1 MANIKNNSV
10 SVLDWADKKIHA
22 LLRTVF
28 VLITV
33 ITVMGF
39 CQTKAVAANVVIDTT
54 NADNG
59 YVTVNYT
66 SDKRLKVGIRYN
78 NGRTSFIDCPNGAAN
93 FALEKGNGTYTV
105 SLYQNVSGTKYQEI
119 VKNTVTA
126 SMKDPL
132 APYKVATS
140 EIAFT
145 AGDTVCKKADE
156 LCKNAKTEEAKVVAI
171 WNYIN
176 NNYKYDYDFADKIKN
191 GTIKQYTPNPNA
203 ILAKDKGICYDFASL
218 FAAMCRHEGIPCKIV
233 KGYVNNTTY
242 HAWNQIYVNG
252 EWRKVDL
259 TRAVCQRASVAK
271 TIADCS
277 AVIKESK

>member
-1 MANIKNNSV
+1 MANIKSV

-33 ITVMGF
+33 IAVMGF
-39 CQTKAVAANVVIDTT
+39 GQAKAANVVIDTT
-54 NADNG
+54 NANNG

-78 NGRTSFIDCPNGAAN
+78 SGRTSFIDCPNGTAN

-119 VKNTVTA
+119 AKDTVTA

-132 APYKVATS
+132 APYKIATS
-140 EIAFT
+140 EIAFI
-145 AGDTVCKKADE
+145 AGDAVCKKTDE
-156 LCKNAKTEEAKVVAI
+156 LCKNVKTEEAKVVAI

-191 GTIKQYTPNPNA
+191 KIIKQYTPNPNA

-218 FAAMCRHEGIPCKIV
+218 FAAMCRHEGIPCTIV
-233 KGYVNNTTY
+233 KGYVNTTY

-252 EWRKVDL
+252 EWREVDL
-259 TRAVCQRASVAK
+259 TRAVCQRASVAR

-277 AVIKESK
+277 AVVKERK

>member
-1 MANIKNNSV
+1 MANIKSV

-33 ITVMGF
+33 IAVMGF
-39 CQTKAVAANVVIDTT
+39 GQAKAANVVIDTT
-54 NADNG
+54 NANNG

-78 NGRTSFIDCPNGAAN
+78 SGRTSFIDCPNGTAN

-105 SLYQNVSGTKYQEI
+105 ALYSNVAGTKYKEVTKST
-119 VKNTVTA
+119 VKAV
-126 SMKDPL
+126 MKDAF
-132 APYKVATS
+132 APFKVSTS
-140 EIAFT
+140 EASFVP
-145 AGDTVCKKADE
+145 GDSVSKKADE
-156 LCKNAKTEEAKVVAI
+156 LCKGKTESEKVVAI
-171 WNYIN
+171 WNFIN
-176 NNYKYDYDFADKIKN
+176 DKYQYNYRFADQITS
-191 GTIKQYTPNPNA
+191 GQVKQYTPNPNA

-233 KGYVNNTTY
+233 KGYVNTTY

-252 EWRKVDL
+252 EWREVDL
-259 TRAVCQRASVAK
+259 TRAVCQRASVAR

-277 AVIKESK
+277 AVVKERK